1 MSDTLLGSAGD
12 PAGSPAPAPSDPNAG
27 AGNPNPAPA
36 QTGYVDDS
44 GAFREGWL
52 DKLPPE
58 FQDSKQMLGN
68 FRTLPDALKSLVES
82 QRLIGKKQEGMV
94 RLPGQLKEG
103 ATDAE
108 KRAHE
113 QALNEYRKALGIPES
128 PDKYNLK
135 PEQLPEGLQWDEQF
149 GGQFQQIAHK
159 HNIPPAAMQEMVGAY
174 LQMEHSRLGAQVEVL
189 SQELEKGKAQLQD
202 AWKGNFD
209 GNLKTAARMAKSLG
223 LDPESPGLRDPQVVM
238 ALHRAASLV
247 SEDKLVGG
255 NFAAS
260 STPGKDRG
268 MAIINGQSSDPEILR
283 MHKAYMAG
291 DKQVSRLVDDLLK
304 NG

>member
-1 MSDTLLGSAGD
+1 MSDTLINGGDGQGTGDNSQQQAGQQQSQ
-12 PAGSPAPAPSDPNAG
+12 AGQQQQQNAG
-27 AGNPNPAPA
+27 F
-36 QTGYVDDS
+36 VDDA

-52 DKLPPE
+52 DRLPQE
-58 FQDSKQMLGN
+58 FQDSKQMLGR

-82 QRLIGKKQEGMV
+82 QRLVGKKTEGMV
-94 RLPGQLKEG
+94 RLPGALKEG
-103 ATDAE
+103 ATEAE

-113 QALNEYRKALGIPES
+113 QSVAEYRKALGIPES

-135 PEQLPEGLQWDEQF
+135 PEQLPEGMTWDDKF
-149 GGQFQQIAHK
+149 GGTFAELAHK
-159 HNIPPAAMQEMVGAY
+159 HNIPPAAMQELVGAY
-174 LQMEHSRLGAQVEVL
+174 VQMEQARAGAQVDMLV
-189 SQELEKGKAQLQD
+189 QELETGKAALQE

-223 LDPESPGLRDPQVVM
+223 LDPESPGLRDPQVVL

-255 NFAAS
+255 EFNAS
-260 STPGKDRG
+260 STQGKDRG
-268 MAIINGQSSDPEILR
+268 MAIINGNSSDPEVLR
-283 MHKAYMAG
+283 LHKAYMSG
-291 DKQVSRLVDDLLK
+291 DRQVSRLVDDLLK